1 MQGVL
6 GPIGARLDA
15 NTRVVRGTAFT
26 KPVTNTS
33 TQADLYVGLPAGAN
47 VAFEGAAAEDF
58 LEPGFKFDAGVDPS
72 TVTGT
77 APAAPY
83 VFTGKR
89 ISVVK
94 RGIFPMIAAGVIA
107 QGDEVNIADATG
119 RVKTVSEAVGTLVFV
134 IGKATRPTG
143 AANDIVYVD
152 IAPYIKKT

>member
-6 GPIGARLDA
+6 GPIVARLDA

-33 TQADLYVGLPAGAN
+33 TQADLYVGLPGGAN
-47 VAFEGAAAEDF
+47 VAFEGSAAEDF
-58 LEPGFKFDAGVDPS
+58 LEPGFKFDSGVDPT

-77 APAAPY
+77 TPASPY
-83 VFTGKR
+83 NFAGKR

-94 RGIFPMIAAGVIA
+94 RGVFPMIASGAIA
-107 QGDEVNIADATG
+107 QGDEVNIADAYG
-119 RVKTVSEAVGTLVFV
+119 RVKTVNEIAGTAVHVV
-134 IGKATRPTG
+134 GKATRPAG
-143 AANDIVYVD
+143 AANDLVYVD

>member
-1 MQGVL
+1 MQGIL

-26 KPVTNTS
+26 KPATNTS

-58 LEPGFKFDAGVDPS
+58 LEPGFKFDSGVDPS

-77 APAAPY
+77 APTSPY
-83 VFTGKR
+83 NFAGKR
-89 ISVVK
+89 ISIVK

-107 QGDEVNIADATG
+107 QGDEVNIADAFG
-119 RVKTVSEAVGTLVFV
+119 RVKTVNEIAGTAVHVV
-134 IGKATRPTG
+134 GKATRPTG

-152 IAPYIKKT
+152 IAPYVKKT